1 MRDGTDAMG
10 PAPARRVH
18 ALLGALLVALAAC
31 RSASVATPPSIKAGS
46 PGPSKAS
53 PSVAASATNAA
64 SGPEWL
70 VVTFGDS
77 FADPSGWPRVLAEM
91 VAADRGGTA
100 TVGGFSCRGGCGGLE
115 VGRFTSQPEVAA
127 DLAHADLIVIQ
138 PQPGFNVL
146 PFWRSYTAG
155 ECGVS
160 DSRDCI
166 RQSGVSYR
174 TYVNELLDAVL
185 QLAPPETAVRVVL
198 ANAHGAR
205 MWNGSGMDF
214 TFDLQAVDPDLFDV
228 FVDQYRQIMGQAA
241 EAAAVRCI
249 PVWDANAFFLG
260 PDYRGHYPP
269 RYTSDGAHPSAEANR
284 LIAEHLLALG
294 NDPRSPGCEA
304 GN

>member
-1 MRDGTDAMG
+1 MV
-10 PAPARRVH
+10 PAPARRIN

-31 RSASVATPPSIKAGS
+31 GPAPGAAPSSIYAGS
-46 PGPSKAS
+46 PAPSTANS
-53 PSVAASATNAA
+53 SVAASATNAA
-64 SGPEWL
+64 SGYEWL

-77 FADPSGWPRVLAEM
+77 FADPSGWPMTLAEM
-91 VAADRGGTA
+91 VAADRGGMA

-115 VGRFTSQPEVAA
+115 VGRFTSQPGVAA
-127 DLAHADLIVIQ
+127 DLANADLIVIQ

-155 ECGVS
+155 ECGGS
-160 DSRDCI
+160 DSRECI
-166 RQSGVSYR
+166 RQSGLSYR

-185 QLAPPETAVRVVL
+185 QLAPRETAIRVVL
-198 ANAHGAR
+198 ANAHGVR
-205 MWNGSGMDF
+205 MWTGSGMDF

-228 FVDQYRQIMGQAA
+228 FVDQYRQIMRQAA
-241 EAAAVRCI
+241 EAAAERCI

-294 NDPRSPGCEA
+294 NDPHSPGCEA
-304 GN
+304 GH